1 MVVTSQSYVFFLH
14 AAVGQA
20 LVRPAAVL
28 QVGPVKLSVLVAVH
42 AALLRTQRWRPVARR
57 WLSDR
62 GLGAPNTDS
71 AAESLRAN
79 HPSLNR

>member
-1 MVVTSQSYVFFLH
+1 MGLTRQSYVFFLH
-14 AAVGQA
+14 GAVGQG

-42 AALLRTQRWRPVARR
+42 AALLRTQRWCPVARR

-62 GLGAPNTDS
+62 G
-71 AAESLRAN
+71 
-79 HPSLNR
+79 